1 VAPAS
6 TAFLSNRCW
15 LVMPAAGASRRMGV
29 TGAPK
34 QYLPLAGRTLIE
46 WSLAPFLER
55 NDCTGVVVVLS
66 ADDAWWRTLPLAQD
80 SRITTAVGGAE
91 RVHSVLAGM
100 TAIAARAEANDWV
113 LVHDAARPCLTAADL
128 DGLIGK
134 LKDDEV
140 GGLLA
145 TPLVDTLKRA
155 DGADRVLGTLSRDL
169 LWRALTPQMFR
180 FGVLRRALEHAVAD
194 NIAVTDES
202 QAVEALGFHPRLAQ
216 GSADNIKVT
225 VPADLERAER
235 ILMARKAVGSR
246 L

>member
-1 VAPAS
+1 VAPVS
-6 TAFLSNRCW
+6 TTFDSNRCW
-15 LVMPAAGASRRMGV
+15 VVMPAAGASRRMGA

-34 QYLPLAGRTLIE
+34 QYLPLAGRSVIE

-55 NDCTGVVVVLS
+55 EACTGVVVALS
-66 ADDAWWRTLPLAQD
+66 ADDLWWRNLPVAKD
-80 SRITTAVGGAE
+80 PRIVTAVGGAE
-91 RVHSVLAGM
+91 RVHSVLAGL
-100 TAIAARAEANDWV
+100 TTLAARAEAQDWV
-113 LVHDAARPCLTAADL
+113 LVHDAARPCLTRADL
-128 DGLIGK
+128 EHLIDK
-134 LKDDEV
+134 VRDDEV

-155 DGADRVLGTLSRDL
+155 DGADRVLGTVSRDL

-180 FGVLRRALEHAVAD
+180 FGVLRRALERAIAD

-202 QAVEALGFHPRLAQ
+202 QAVEALGFHPRLAP

-235 ILMARKAVGSR
+235 ILQARKAVGCR